1 MYNRMK
7 SHISNKMIAGYI
19 TGSPGLDRKTVAAHL
34 EACDD
39 CTRRWSVMKRVIEPV
54 PDAAHEPDR
63 KALKRVERR
72 LIATF
77 RGISP
82 AAEKPGLS
90 RFLMPGVSLRS
101 GLSAAAVLLVLGL
114 GIIFGAGFFTRGEK
128 LPIYVYYHKGV
139 SFIDGERV
147 AYHMPIRDRSVITVE
162 PGGIL
167 ILAYKNRFIVK
178 IYEKSELELS
188 RNHEGGKLAGR
199 QFLFNLSRGKVY
211 TRFNHTDRE
220 TRYFY
225 LTPTAELFASGSE
238 FIMHVNSH
246 GTTVIPG
253 GGNTAIRSLR
263 EKRKMDAPP
272 DNEYIISSTIEVRNR
287 AGGMSSSELR
297 SDLKM
302 PFSREETFMLK
313 DVLET
318 LGGY

>member
-1 MYNRMK
+1 MNK
-7 SHISNKMIAGYI
+7 HISNKILAGYI
-19 TGSPGLDRKTVAAHL
+19 TSSPGIDRNTVSGHL
-34 EACDD
+34 EVCDD
-39 CTRRWSVMKRVIEPV
+39 CARRWSVMNRALEPA
-54 PDAAHEPDR
+54 PDAVYEPDR
-63 KALKRVERR
+63 KALKRVEKR

-82 AAEKPGLS
+82 AEKKPGLS
-90 RFLMPGVSLRS
+90 RFLMPGVSLRH
-101 GLSAAAVLLVLGL
+101 GLSAAAVLIVLGM
-114 GIIFGAGFFTRGEK
+114 GIFFGAGFFTRGEK

-139 SFIDGERV
+139 SFIDGEKV

-162 PGGIL
+162 PGGVL

-178 IYEKSELELS
+178 IYEESELELS
-188 RNHEGGKLAGR
+188 RILEGDRLAGR
-199 QFLFNLSRGKVY
+199 QFLFNLSRGKVF
-211 TRFNHTDRE
+211 TRFNHSDRE

-238 FIMHVNSH
+238 FIMQVGSS

-253 GGNTAIRSLR
+253 GGNIAIRSLR

-272 DNEYIISSTIEVRNR
+272 DNEYIISSSIEVRNR
-287 AGGMSSSELR
+287 AGGMSSSALR

-302 PFSREETFMLK
+302 PFNREETFMLK

-318 LGGY
+318 LGGF